1 MRSHE
6 NSTCFVPHILYVA
19 VYSSCLLWDKIFISL
34 AFWFLVFFFRTGAN
48 RFKDVWETGVFP
60 FNQTMRL
67 KIVHVIY
74 HDLQVVLRE
83 IEPVQNVRLINQKY
97 LQQQIKCFTTIGCP
111 HSETLQTDERH
122 AA

>member
-1 MRSHE
+1 MFRSAY
-6 NSTCFVPHILYVA
+6 TPR
-19 VYSSCLLWDKIFISL
+19 SCLFIVFAL
-34 AFWFLVFFFRTGAN
+34 GQNIHQFCFLVPRFFFRTGAN

-67 KIVHVIY
+67 KIVHVNY

-97 LQQQIKCFTTIGCP
+97 LQQEIKCFTTIGCL